1 MKVSK
6 SCVII
11 KKLQLGASAFVWPV
25 RIRFPAGC
33 CAAAGVIE
41 SKNLLCF
48 IMSTAEEI
56 IEFLGMKPLP
66 GEGGYY
72 VETYRCSEKISPAA
86 LPTRYSG
93 ARSFGTAILYVLT
106 AETFSAMHR
115 VRSDEIYHF
124 YLGDPVT
131 MLQLYPDGTSEVI
144 ILGRQIFSGQQVQVT
159 VPKNSWQGSFVSEG
173 GEFALLGTTVAP
185 GFEFTDFELGQRGEL
200 LKQYPNKRD
209 LIVKLTQAE

>member
-1 MKVSK
+1 
-6 SCVII
+6 
-11 KKLQLGASAFVWPV
+11 
-25 RIRFPAGC
+25 
-33 CAAAGVIE
+33 
-41 SKNLLCF
+41 
-48 IMSTAEEI
+48 
-56 IEFLGMKPLP
+56 
-66 GEGGYY
+66 
-72 VETYRCSEKISPAA
+72 
-86 LPTRYSG
+86 
-93 ARSFGTAILYVLT
+93 
-106 AETFSAMHR
+106 MHR

-173 GEFALLGTTVAP
+173 GEFALLGATVAP